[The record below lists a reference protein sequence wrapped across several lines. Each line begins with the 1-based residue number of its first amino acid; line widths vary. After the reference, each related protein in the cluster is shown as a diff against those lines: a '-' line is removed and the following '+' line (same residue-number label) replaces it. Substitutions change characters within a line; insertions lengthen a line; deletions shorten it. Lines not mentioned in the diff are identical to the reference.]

1 MSLSIVKKMAETQ
14 KLLENGVGEVIGK
27 QENDRSFN
35 QGVTGESGVEDGSMV
50 SERQISNDRLDTGAS
65 SSGYDSLQNSSKSTW
80 EEFEDEVVNPLTF
93 KLNIMQSSNV
103 ERCLDDCEIS
113 SIEHAEGTQ
122 KLRKG

>member
-1 MSLSIVKKMAETQ
+1 MAETQ
-14 KLLENGVGEVIGK
+14 KLLENGAGEIIGK

-35 QGVTGESGVEDGSMV
+35 HGLTGESGVEDGSMV
-50 SERQISNDRLDTGAS
+50 SERQISNGHLNTGA

-80 EEFEDEVVNPLTF
+80 EEFEDEVVNPFTF

-103 ERCLDDCEIS
+103 ERRLNDCEIS
-113 SIEHAEGTQ
+113 SIEHVEGTQ

>member
-1 MSLSIVKKMAETQ
+1 MAETQ
-14 KLLENGVGEVIGK
+14 KLSENGAGEIIGK
-27 QENDRSFN
+27 QENDRSFIR
-35 QGVTGESGVEDGSMV
+35 GVTGESGVEDGSMV
-50 SERQISNDRLDTGAS
+50 SERQISNDHLDTGAS

-103 ERCLDDCEIS
+103 ERRLDDCEIS
-113 SIEHAEGTQ
+113 SIEHVEGTQ